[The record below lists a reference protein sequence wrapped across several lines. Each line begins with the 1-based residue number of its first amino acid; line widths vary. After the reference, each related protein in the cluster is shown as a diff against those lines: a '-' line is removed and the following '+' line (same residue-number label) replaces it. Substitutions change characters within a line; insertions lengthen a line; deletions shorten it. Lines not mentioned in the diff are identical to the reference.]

1 MPACVHDPREK
12 QIARCM
18 DELAQLREHM
28 KAHHSTNLGGNILGE
43 MDWISELH
51 RLIWEWEE

>member
-1 MPACVHDPREK
+1 
-12 QIARCM
+12 M

-51 RLIWEWEE
+51 RLIWEWEEQ